1 MRLLTPEFQVKF
13 LIYSNYVISTFVK
26 YNHLLLFIAL
36 SSWLDQAHA
45 REWFFTPRVSSRLIF
60 DTNYRLRSNRDI
72 ADDPDTPP
80 NEARTIKP
88 KDTIGGS
95 LSAGATIGS
104 ETENSDIHIR
114 GNVNFNRFNIDNFNS
129 TDVFLYPEAW
139 FSVSPRHKLGISGKL
154 FLDTTLA
161 RETKSTPLNPNTLD
175 DADDL
180 LGEPKRRFMKSIRPE
195 WNYSLTEKTSLNL
208 SYEFTDVTYQDSLK
222 RGDLQGSGRTDY
234 SNHTGQLNLSHQ
246 LTPNTSVFSTAS
258 VTFFSTPETR
268 SSTTYY
274 SLQAGIQHKF
284 SERWEAEIVAGGRYS
299 VSDSTTERQDVIRD
313 ANDIP
318 ILDANGA
325 LIPRRFDEK
334 DSSSGLGSLANASI
348 THHYETGSLTAS
360 IAQDIRPTGNGDLQT
375 SNEVELIWD
384 HKLSEHLNFNLPISA
399 LRASAINSAS
409 NRLDRT
415 YYQAAPALSWMLTP
429 EFSLTLSYR
438 YRYQKYDDI
447 ENSANSHNAM
457 LSASYQW
464 QRQSISR

>member
-1 MRLLTPEFQVKF
+1 M
-13 LIYSNYVISTFVK
+13 
-26 YNHLLLFIAL
+26 
-36 SSWLDQAHA
+36 SSWLNQAYA
-45 REWFFTPRVSSRLIF
+45 REWFVTPRVSSQLIF

-72 ADDPDTPP
+72 EDKLDTIR

-88 KDTIGGS
+88 KDTIGGR
-95 LSAGATIGS
+95 LSAGAIVGS

-114 GNVNFNRFNIDNFNS
+114 GNVDFNRFTIDNFNS
-129 TDVFLYPEAW
+129 TNVFLYPEAW
-139 FSVSPRHKLGISGKL
+139 FTVSPRDKLGISGKL

-161 RETKSTPLNPNTLD
+161 QENLSAAQV
-175 DADDL
+175 ADDTGNSPDRTADL
-180 LGEPKRRFMKSIRPE
+180 FGIPKRRFMKSIKPE
-195 WNYSLTEKTSLNL
+195 WNHSLTEKTSLNL
-208 SYEFTDVTYQDSLK
+208 SYEFTDVTYEDALKRRRLQDS
-222 RGDLQGSGRTDY
+222 DLQDPQDSGRTDY
-234 SNHTGQLNLSHQ
+234 SMHTGQLHLSHQ
-246 LTPNTSVFSTAS
+246 LFHNTLVFSNAS
-258 VTFFSTPETR
+258 VTYFSTPETR

-299 VSDSTTERQDVIRD
+299 VSDSTTERQDVVRD
-313 ANDIP
+313 TNNIP
-318 ILDANGA
+318 ILDASGKPI
-325 LIPRRFDEK
+325 LRRFDVK
-334 DSSSGLGSLANASI
+334 DNSSGLGSLANASI

-375 SNEVELIWD
+375 SNEVEFIWD
-384 HKLSEHLNFNLPISA
+384 YKLSEHLNFNLPISA
-399 LRASAINSAS
+399 LRASAINSES

-447 ENSANSHNAM
+447 ENSADSHNAM